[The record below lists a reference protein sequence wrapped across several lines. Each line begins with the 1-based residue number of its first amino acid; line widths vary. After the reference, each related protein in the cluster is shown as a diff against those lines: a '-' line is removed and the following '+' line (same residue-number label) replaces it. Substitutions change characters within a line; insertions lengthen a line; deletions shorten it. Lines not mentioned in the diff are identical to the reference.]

1 MQRSMDRGQKLRKR
15 GYKKQGRGGVGGQG
29 KGPEGKGLGRELKA
43 KEVVERVQGESVG
56 LGTGLERGVPGAW
69 PRPSMAVVRSHMA
82 KLPLAWPV
90 SR

>member
-1 MQRSMDRGQKLRKR
+1 M
-15 GYKKQGRGGVGGQG
+15 
-29 KGPEGKGLGRELKA
+29 A